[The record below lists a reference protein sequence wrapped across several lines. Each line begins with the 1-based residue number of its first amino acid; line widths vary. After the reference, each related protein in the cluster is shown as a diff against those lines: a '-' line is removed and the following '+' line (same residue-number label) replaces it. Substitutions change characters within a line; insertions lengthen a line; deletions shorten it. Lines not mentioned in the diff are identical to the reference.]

1 MKTLFCNVT
10 RKTSKRPEKGLSTH
24 QLRHT
29 FEISL
34 AERREWRISKL
45 SGSRNADIDCDRRVA
60 SAGERRGSH
69 VNLVG
74 PQRSGA
80 WRRNRLSDP
89 RWVSVLGRSD
99 LSGLAHGVPEPAR
112 DCRQD
117 RGGIAGCDSYRDRRA
132 CWMGG
137 ASLLPPPQARFH
149 NFLYDPLS
157 GIHRG
162 TIDRPG
168 DTELRRVATFSR
180 GGRHDD
186 GRHLLA

>member
-1 MKTLFCNVT
+1 MQTFCNIT
-10 RKTSKRPEKGLSTH
+10 RKTSKRPEKGRSTR

-34 AERREWRISKL
+34 AERRELRISKL

-74 PQRSGA
+74 PQRIGA

-89 RWVSVLGRSD
+89 RWISVFGRSD
-99 LSGLAHGVPEPAR
+99 LSGFAHGLAEPAR

-117 RGGIAGCDSYRDRRA
+117 
-132 CWMGG
+132 
-137 ASLLPPPQARFH
+137 
-149 NFLYDPLS
+149 
-157 GIHRG
+157 
-162 TIDRPG
+162 
-168 DTELRRVATFSR
+168 
-180 GGRHDD
+180 
-186 GRHLLA
+186 